1 MGMLLPD
8 EEEVNALL
16 RLLLLLLRLEGKV
29 LEVPKVPPPPPP
41 ILLLALKALLPPA
54 GKAPDDPARFLSSD
68 LSMPLLMLPST
79 VFPARLVLISFVRLG
94 PKLSNSGPATEPAWL
109 LLPPMAGGPRL
120 TLSKPPVVPETRQGS
135 MK

>member
-1 MGMLLPD
+1 MLLPD

-120 TLSKPPVVPETRQGS
+120 ILSKPPVVPETRQGS
-135 MK
+135 VN